1 MALVL
6 LAGLA
11 VLVLGPDPDRSV
23 PVAGQGATATAS
35 APSPSPAATEPSPT
49 AAAGVRELLRR
60 RARAILDRDRAAFA
74 ASLDPRADPG
84 FRAAQLAMFDNLDG
98 VPLAHL
104 QYAVDPDDPAPNPPR
119 VADPNADET
128 WAPATEQRYALA
140 GADTEPT
147 TRPAGYLYLRRGADW
162 YLASDTAL
170 DAVGRTTWRGPW
182 DFGPC
187 LAVRV
192 SGGLV
197 IGHPGAEQLVRRLAA
212 ELDAAVA
219 AVSSVWGTG
228 WAQRVGVLV
237 PGTPA
242 ELRALVGDRST
253 NAAIAAV
260 AVADQVDRAAGR
272 ARGQRVVFNPDSD
285 ALLGPTALRVVLRHE
300 LTHVAARAA
309 TDDHTPLWLQE
320 GLAEYVAYRDSGLSP
335 AVIAPGL
342 TAAVPADYPG
352 RCRRTRC
359 SRAPDRTWPTSSRGA
374 SCVTWPPGSAPTG
387 WSRCT
392 AGWPPIPAPQP
403 NPGSTAPCARCWAPT
418 WPGCSPRGTATSNGP
433 ESWLKGSPRPGPGQE
448 PLRDPARTRPGPG
461 SVRGVRAG

>member
-6 LAGLA
+6 LAGLG

-23 PVAGQGATATAS
+23 PVAGQGATATTTV
-35 APSPSPAATEPSPT
+35 PSPSPAATEPSPT

-84 FRAAQLAMFDNLDG
+84 FRAAQLAMFANLDG
-98 VPLAHL
+98 VPLAHWE
-104 QYAVDPDDPAPNPPR
+104 YAVDPADRAPIPPGA
-119 VADPNADET
+119 ADPTADET
-128 WAPATEQRYALA
+128 WAPATELRYALA

-170 DAVGRTTWRGPW
+170 DSVGRTTWRGPW

-187 LAVRV
+187 VAVRV

-335 AVIAPGL
+335 AAIAPGL
-342 TAAVPADYPG
+342 TAAVRAGRLPGQVPAD
-352 RCRRTRC
+352 
-359 SRAPDRTWPTSSRGA
+359 A
-374 SCVTWPPGSAPTG
+374 VF
-387 WSRCT
+387 
-392 AGWPPIPAPQP
+392 Q
-403 NPGSTAPCARCWAPT
+403 
-418 WPGCSPRGTATSNGP
+418 GP
-433 ESWLKGSPRPGPGQE
+433 EPDLAYQQSWSLMRYLAARIGPDGLVALYRRLATDLGAATQPRLDGT
-448 PLRDPARTRPGPG
+448 LRAVLGTDLAGLLAAWHGDLERP
-461 SVRGVRAG
+461 